1 MADLLQ
7 GMSLVSISKKRPYQ
21 YIKIL
26 KEVKTQNEWFEITS
40 FEENYNKSMY

>member
-7 GMSLVSISKKRPYQ
+7 GMSLISISKKRAYL

-26 KEVKTQNEWFEITS
+26 KEVKTQNEWFEIAG
-40 FEENYNKSMY
+40 FAENYNKSMY